1 MKLRYAPLLVL
12 LFMLPAICNAGPI
25 DKIAELIKQGN
36 IHELSKFFAANV
48 DISILDNTNVYS
60 NTQAEIILQ
69 KFFTAN
75 KPSSVKILHRVNS
88 NPNYNFA
95 VLILTT
101 DKGKYR
107 VALTLKGTG
116 EAMSIIEL
124 RIETEKT

>member
-1 MKLRYAPLLVL
+1 MKLKYVPLLVL

-25 DKIAELIKQGN
+25 DKIAALVKQGN
-36 IHELSKFFAANV
+36 VHELARFFAANV
-48 DISILDNTNVYS
+48 DISILDDTNVYS
-60 NTQAEIILQ
+60 KTQAEIILQ

-75 KPSSVKILHRVNS
+75 KPSSVQILHRVNS